1 MRDWF
6 DSWVLSTD
14 LAEMVDRQVASG
26 MPRALVDEA
35 AGFDRPIPYSVVE

>member
-6 DSWVLSTD
+6 DSWVLSVP

-26 MPRALVDEA
+26 VPRVLADEA
-35 AGFDRPIPYSVVE
+35 AGFDRPIPYEVV